1 MNKKNTKSK
10 KSGAVSLF
18 VVIFTALLITVVTVS
33 FVRIM
38 VQDQQQATVTDL
50 SQSAY
55 DSAQAGVE
63 DAKRALLR
71 LQSVCDADSS
81 GAACTNAKS
90 QVSSSTCNDAV
101 ATLNDVT
108 VTGNEVKVQTG
119 GANSLDQAYT
129 CVKVELNTPDYLGEL
144 SNNSYNFIPLRGVD
158 SSFDTVRI
166 QWFSPNDIDS
176 TYANFALQADAQT
189 PLPLAWVPN
198 KPPIIRAQLAQF
210 DEENGFKL
218 TDFNNTVFGS
228 SQSNAN
234 TLFMYPSAVGKNDFS
249 FILDDVRRTV
259 NSGPV
264 ATPVAPA
271 HFQSV
276 KCTTGLASL
285 YSCSADIDLPTT
297 IGAGNREA
305 YLFIGALYNKASYSV
320 SLLDG
325 DKTVLFN
332 NVQPEIDSTGRTSD
346 LFRRV
351 QTRVELTDI
360 NFPYPRA
367 AVDVAGN
374 LCKTFIVTDDTND
387 WITANSVS
395 PDGLTVKG
403 CTP

>member
-1 MNKKNTKSK
+1 MKNIKKKQ
-10 KSGAVSLF
+10 SGAVSLF

-71 LQSVCDADSS
+71 LQSICDSDSS
-81 GAACTNAKS
+81 GAACTNAKA
-90 QVSSSTCNDAV
+90 QVDSSTCNDAV
-101 ATLNDVT
+101 ITLNDVT
-108 VTGNEVKVQTG
+108 VTDNEVKVQTG

-144 SNNSYNFIPLRGVD
+144 SNNSYNFIPLRGVS

-166 QWFSPNDIDS
+166 QWFGTNDIDS
-176 TYANFALQADAQT
+176 TYSSFALQPDAQT
-189 PLPLAWVPN
+189 PLPATWAPN

-210 DEENGFKL
+210 DKENGFKL
-218 TDFNNTVFGS
+218 TDFNNTDFTN
-228 SQSNAN
+228 SQSDAN
-234 TLFMYPSAVGKNDFS
+234 TLFLYPSTVGKNNFN

-259 NSGPV
+259 NSPV

-271 HFQSV
+271 HPQSV
-276 KCTTGLASL
+276 KCATSL
-285 YSCSADIDLPTT
+285 TNIYSCSADIKLPTT
-297 IGAGNREA
+297 IGAGEREA

-320 SLLDG
+320 SLINS
-325 DKTVLFN
+325 TTSAVVNFN

-374 LCKTFIVTDDTND
+374 LCKDFRVTDDTD
-387 WITANSVS
+387 DYWIS
-395 PDGLTVKG
+395 PS

>member
-1 MNKKNTKSK
+1 MKNTKNK
-10 KSGAVSLF
+10 QSGAVSLF

-71 LQSVCDADSS
+71 LQKIVSDGGSVNTDEW
-81 GAACTNAKS
+81 
-90 QVSSSTCNDAV
+90 STDCNVAV
-101 ATLNDVT
+101 QTLDDVPKT
-108 VTGNEVKVQTG
+108 SDEIKVQTG

-158 SSFDTVRI
+158 SSFDTVKI
-166 QWFSPNDIDS
+166 EWFSPNDVDS
-176 TYANFALQADAQT
+176 TVTKFTLQSDSQT
-189 PLPLAWVPN
+189 PLPSAWSPD

-210 DEENGFKL
+210 DKEHGFNL
-218 TDFNNTVFGS
+218 TDFDFNITDYAS

-234 TLFMYPSAVGKNDFS
+234 TLFLYPSSVGKNEFN
-249 FILDDVRRTV
+249 FILDDVRQTV
-259 NSGPV
+259 NSTPGPV
-264 ATPVAPA
+264 AAGHP
-271 HFQSV
+271 QSV
-276 KCTTGLASL
+276 LCTTSIASL
-285 YSCSADIDLPTT
+285 YSCSAEIKLPTT
-297 IGAGNREA
+297 IGTGEREA
-305 YLFIGALYNKASYSV
+305 YLFIGALYNKASYKV
-320 SLLDG
+320 SMING
-325 DKTVLFN
+325 TTGEVVNFS
-332 NVQPEIDSTGRTSD
+332 NVQPEVDSTGRTSD

-367 AVDVAGN
+367 AVDVAGS
-374 LCKTFIVTDDTND
+374 LCKDFKVTDNTDDWSKINSISGTN
-387 WITANSVS
+387 IE
-395 PDGLTVKG
+395 G

>member
-1 MNKKNTKSK
+1 MKNIKNKR
-10 KSGAVSLF
+10 SGAVSLF

-71 LQSVCDADSS
+71 LQSVVNS
-81 GAACTNAKS
+81 GGSVDTAKW
-90 QVSSSTCNDAV
+90 STDCNV
-101 ATLNDVT
+101 ANQTLDDVPKT
-108 VTGNEVKVQTG
+108 SDEVKVQTVG
-119 GANSLDQAYT
+119 GNSLDQAYT
-129 CVKVELNTPDYLGEL
+129 CVKVILDTPDYLGEL
-144 SNNSYNFIPLRGVD
+144 SKDSYNFIPLRGVD

-166 QWFSPNDIDS
+166 QWFSPSDIDS
-176 TYANFALQADAQT
+176 TYNSFALQSDTKT
-189 PLPLAWVPN
+189 PLPSTWAPN
-198 KPPIIRAQLAQF
+198 NPPIIRAQLAQF
-210 DEENGFKL
+210 DKENGFKL
-218 TDFNNTVFGS
+218 TVFDNTVFGS

-234 TLFMYPSAVGKNDFS
+234 TLFLYPSGALGAKNDFS

-259 NSGPV
+259 NSGPA

-271 HFQSV
+271 HPQSA
-276 KCTTGLASL
+276 KCTTSLANL

-297 IGAGNREA
+297 IGAGQREA
-305 YLFIGALYNKASYSV
+305 YLFIGALYNKASYKV
-320 SLLDG
+320 SLVNG
-325 DKTVLFN
+325 TTGEVIYFN
-332 NVQPEIDSTGRTSD
+332 NVQPEVDSTGRTSD

-374 LCKTFIVTDDTND
+374 LCKDFRVTDDTD
-387 WITANSVS
+387 DYWTS
-395 PDGLTVKG
+395 PS